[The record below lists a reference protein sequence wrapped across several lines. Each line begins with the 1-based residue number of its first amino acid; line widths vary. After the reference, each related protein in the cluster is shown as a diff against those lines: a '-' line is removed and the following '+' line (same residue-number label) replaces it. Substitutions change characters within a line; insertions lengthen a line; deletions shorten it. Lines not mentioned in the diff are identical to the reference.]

1 MPAAGLIRVCP
12 WPLVPV
18 TSRIATLSGA
28 SQNRGAPLA
37 DLTVALVQRAGHLVE
52 TGDDLAQGLSILLT
66 SVVLRDLSRSLRNR
80 TDLSQVPRG
89 DHHLVGTRVSRS
101 APVSTCLARG
111 GASTFRLTMWVRD
124 PRNTV
129 PFHGSG
135 A

>member
-1 MPAAGLIRVCP
+1 MPATGLTRSCSP
-12 WPLVPV
+12 PFAAF
-18 TSRIATLSGA
+18 TSRAATLSGA

-37 DLTVALVQRAGHLVE
+37 DLTVVVVQRAGHLVE

-89 DHHLVGTRVSRS
+89 DHHLVETRVSRG

>member
-1 MPAAGLIRVCP
+1 MV
-12 WPLVPV
+12 
-18 TSRIATLSGA
+18 
-28 SQNRGAPLA
+28 
-37 DLTVALVQRAGHLVE
+37 VQRAGHLVE

-89 DHHLVGTRVSRS
+89 DHHLVETRVSRG
-101 APVSTCLARG
+101 APVSTC
-111 GASTFRLTMWVRD
+111 RLTMWVRD